1 MGKTCSLS
9 HTVYMS
15 AFKYIASQVYE
26 DIDAAAKYSAEQQ
39 GNSDTGIRA
48 GSEPWSYQR
57 SLDHLTSLR
66 EELART
72 PNGKIGS
79 ETQPDILLRLASV
92 LETWNEHLRQLRG
105 DDAFCV
111 VELLQE
117 VSHIAMLLHAM
128 LHTP

>member
-1 MGKTCSLS
+1 
-9 HTVYMS
+9 MS

-26 DIDAAAKYSAEQQ
+26 EIDVAAQYSTEQQ
-39 GNSDTGIRA
+39 GNTGVRA

-79 ETQPDILLRLASV
+79 ETQPDILLRLASA

-117 VSHIAMLLHAM
+117 VSHIVMLLHAM
-128 LHTP
+128 LHNS